1 MRILL
6 ASSSFHGGG
15 ITSYALELINCYA
28 ADNEFYLM
36 IKDTNGF
43 VDEKAFPNII
53 HEDMNDLSATN
64 ADNVAHIINKLNPD
78 VLIVS
83 FARVVG
89 LILPFLNN
97 NIRIITVSHSLR
109 YDEADM
115 AAMNA
120 PYTDRIIALSRYNMV
135 YLRDKFGIKEDNK
148 IQVVYNCIKPTT
160 ERPSVEEKKAL
171 THEPVI
177 VFAGGGAPTKS
188 PELVHSVLMDL
199 LKTPA
204 KFRFYW
210 LGNTN
215 PPLKKVQFLK
225 KIEQL
230 VPDDPRVTFTGKIPR
245 SEATAILNRANIIL
259 IPSRREGCPMTL
271 IEAMSAGVIVV
282 TSDYENG
289 CREIVES
296 AKCGKVLPHKNTKE
310 FTRTLLDI
318 IGNPTAYD
326 YCYDAAKE
334 YFEEKLS
341 YAAWRNEMDKLLFG
355 TDTQHQTRISFS
367 SVKYVNILV
376 RWKICSFFNAIH
388 MLLVETFPSALSF
401 FNRNMHYKHGR
412 HYSFYCSVKTNNSN
426 KPSVDENSTHI

>member
-28 ADNEFYLM
+28 VDHEFYLM

-53 HEDMNDLSATN
+53 HADMNDLSATN
-64 ADNVAHIINKLNPD
+64 ANNVANIINKLNPD

-83 FARVVG
+83 FACVVG

-109 YDEADM
+109 YNEADM

-120 PYTDRIIALSRYNMV
+120 NYTDRIIALSCYNKV
-135 YLRDKFGIKEDNK
+135 YLQDKFGIKDDGK
-148 IQVVYNCIKPTT
+148 IQVVYNCIKPTAD
-160 ERPSVEEKKAL
+160 RPSIAEKKAS

-199 LKTPA
+199 LKTTAP
-204 KFRFYW
+204 FRFYW

-215 PPLKKVQFLK
+215 PPLKKMQFLK

-230 VPDDPRVTFTGKIPR
+230 VPDDPRVIFTGKIPR
-245 SEATAILNRANIIL
+245 NEATAILNRANIIL

-296 AKCGKVLPHKNTKE
+296 AKCGKVLPHRNTKE
-310 FTRTLLDI
+310 FTQTILDI
-318 IGNPTAYD
+318 ISHPTAYD

-334 YFEEKLS
+334 YFEKKLS
-341 YAAWRNEMDKLLFG
+341 YAAWKDNMDALIHETALRH
-355 TDTQHQTRISFS
+355 TPRMSFS
-367 SVKYVNILV
+367 KREYEGISA
-376 RWKICSFFNAIH
+376 RWKRCRRGNSIH
-388 MLLVETFPSALSF
+388 MLFHETLPSAVAF
-401 FNRNMHYKHGR
+401 FNKNLLGKHYKR
-412 HYSFYCSVKTNNSN
+412 QK
-426 KPSVDENSTHI
+426 

>member
-28 ADNEFYLM
+28 ADHDFYLM

-43 VDEKAFPNII
+43 FDEKTFPNII
-53 HEDMNDLSATN
+53 HADMNNLSTTN
-64 ADNVAHIINKLNPD
+64 ANNVAHIINKLNPD

-83 FARVVG
+83 FACVVG

-109 YDEADM
+109 YNESDL
-115 AAMNA
+115 AAFNA
-120 PYTDRIIALSRYNMV
+120 PYIDQVIALSHYNKV
-135 YLRDKFGIKEDNK
+135 YLREKFRIKEDKK
-148 IQVVYNCIKPTT
+148 IQVIYNCIKPTT
-160 ERPSVEEKKAL
+160 NGPSVTEKKAS

-177 VFAGGGAPTKS
+177 VFAGGGAPTKC
-188 PELVHSVLMDL
+188 PELVHSVLVDL

-204 KFRFYW
+204 PFCFYW

-215 PPLKKVQFLK
+215 PPLKKLQFLK

-230 VPDDPRVTFTGKIPR
+230 VPDDPRVIFTGKIPR
-245 SEATAILNRANIIL
+245 SEATTILNQANIIL

-296 AKCGKVLPHKNTKE
+296 AKCGTILPHKNAKE

-341 YAAWRNEMDKLLFG
+341 YATWKENMDALIHETTL
-355 TDTQHQTRISFS
+355 QHTPRTSFS
-367 SVKYVNILV
+367 EREYEGIAA
-376 RWKICSFFNAIH
+376 RWKKCRRNNSIH
-388 MLLVETFPSALSF
+388 MLLHETLPSAVVF
-401 FNRNMHYKHGR
+401 FYKNLRGKHYERQK
-412 HYSFYCSVKTNNSN
+412 
-426 KPSVDENSTHI
+426 

>member
-6 ASSSFHGGG
+6 ASSSFYGGG

-28 ADNEFYLM
+28 VDHEFYLM

-53 HEDMNDLSATN
+53 HADMSDFSATN
-64 ADNVAHIINKLNPD
+64 ANNIVNIINKLNPD

-83 FARVVG
+83 FACVVG
-89 LILPFLNN
+89 LTLPFLNN
-97 NIRIITVSHSLR
+97 NICIITISHSLR
-109 YDEADM
+109 YNEADM

-120 PYTDRIIALSRYNMV
+120 PYTDRIIALSHYNKI
-135 YLRDKFGIKEDNK
+135 YLQDKFGIKDNRK
-148 IQVVYNCIKPTT
+148 IQVVYNCMKPTAAP
-160 ERPSVEEKKAL
+160 PSIAKKKAS
-171 THEPVI
+171 THAPVI

-199 LKTPA
+199 LKTPNP
-204 KFRFYW
+204 FRFYW

-215 PPLKKVQFLK
+215 PPLKKIQFLK

-230 VPDDPRVTFTGKIPR
+230 VPDDPRVIFTGKIPR
-245 SEATAILNRANIIL
+245 SEATAILNQANIIL

-289 CREIVES
+289 CREIIES
-296 AKCGKVLPHKNTKE
+296 AKCGKILPHKNTKE
-310 FTRTLLDI
+310 FTRTILDI
-318 IGNPTAYD
+318 ISHPTAYD

-334 YFEEKLS
+334 YFEKKLS
-341 YAAWRNEMDKLLFG
+341 YAAWKDNMNALIHETALQH
-355 TDTQHQTRISFS
+355 TQRMSFS
-367 SVKYVNILV
+367 KHKYEGIAA
-376 RWKICSFFNAIH
+376 RWKKCRRWNSIH
-388 MLLVETFPSALSF
+388 MLFHETLPSAIAF
-401 FNRNMHYKHGR
+401 FCKNLLDKHYKR
-412 HYSFYCSVKTNNSN
+412 QK
-426 KPSVDENSTHI
+426 